1 MEAQILVN
9 GLLIGGVYGI
19 AALGLG
25 LVWGVMSVV
34 NVSHGDMLIFFAY
47 MTWVMVATQALNPFV
62 SLVLLIP
69 VGFLVGMGLYRF
81 IVRHLIRR
89 SEVEL
94 MSLVLFFGLGAVV
107 YGIAAYLW
115 GSDFRSLPIP
125 LPTLRVL
132 GVAVPGTRL
141 AAFLIAGGLV
151 LGLSWFFKKTYWG
164 KAIRAV
170 AQSRNAARALGID
183 PDQVSAVS
191 FGIALAYAGV
201 AGALIAM
208 ISPLSPALGVAYAGR
223 SFAVVVLGGL
233 GNPVGALVAGVVL
246 GLAESFSILWITFS
260 LSPAVAFVLLFLVL
274 ILRPQGLFKPLRSR

>member
-47 MTWVMVATQALNPFV
+47 ITWIMVATQSLNPFFA
-62 SLVLLIP
+62 LILLIP
-69 VGFLVGMGLYRF
+69 VGFFVGMGLYRF
-81 IVRHLIRR
+81 VVRHLIRR

-94 MSLVLFFGLGAVV
+94 MSLVLFFGLSAII
-107 YGIAAYLW
+107 YGVAAYLW
-115 GSDFRSLPIP
+115 GSDFRSMPIP
-125 LPTLRVL
+125 LPTITVL
-132 GVAVPGTRL
+132 GVALPGTRV
-141 AAFLIAGGLV
+141 AAFFIGGGLV
-151 LGLSWFFKKTYWG
+151 LGLRWFFQRSYWG

-183 PDQVSAVS
+183 PDHVSAVS

-208 ISPLSPALGVAYAGR
+208 ISPLSPTLGVAYVGR

-233 GNPVGALVAGVVL
+233 GNPVGALVAGLVL
-246 GLAESFSILWITFS
+246 GVAESMSTLWISFS

-274 ILRPQGLFKPLRSR
+274 ILRPQGLFAPLRSR

>member
-1 MEAQILVN
+1 MEAQILIN

-34 NVSHGDMLIFFAY
+34 NVAHGDMLIFFAY
-47 MTWVMVATQALNPFV
+47 MTWVMVATQALHPFV
-62 SLVLLIP
+62 SLVLLVP

-81 IVRHLIRR
+81 LVRHLITR

-94 MSLVLFFGLGAVV
+94 MSLVLFFGLGAILF
-107 YGIAAYLW
+107 GIAAYLW

-125 LPTLRVL
+125 LPTIRVL

-141 AAFLIAGGLV
+141 AAFVIGGGLV

-170 AQSRNAARALGID
+170 AQSRSAARALGID

-208 ISPLSPALGVAYAGR
+208 ISPLSPSLGVAYAGR

-233 GNPVGALVAGVVL
+233 GNPVGALVAGIVL

>member
-1 MEAQILVN
+1 MEAQVLLN
-9 GLLIGGVYGI
+9 GLLVGGVYGL

-47 MTWVMVATQALNPFV
+47 MTWVMVSLQTLPPFV
-62 SLVLLIP
+62 ALVLLIP
-69 VGFLVGMGLYRF
+69 VGFLLGMGLYRF
-81 IVRHLIRR
+81 LVRHLIRR

-94 MSLVLFFGLGAVV
+94 MSLVLFFGISAIV

-125 LPTLRVL
+125 LPTLQIMGL
-132 GVAVPGTRL
+132 AVPGTRL
-141 AAFLIAGGLV
+141 AAFLIGGGLV
-151 LGLSWFFKKTYWG
+151 LGLLWFFRKTYWG

-201 AGALIAM
+201 AGALIAL
-208 ISPLSPALGVAYAGR
+208 ISPLSPSLGVAYAGR

-233 GNPVGALVAGVVL
+233 GNPLGALVAGIVL
-246 GLAESFSILWITFS
+246 GLAESLSTLWITFS

-274 ILRPQGLFKPLRSR
+274 IVRPQGLFRPLRSR

>member
-47 MTWVMVATQALNPFV
+47 MTWMMVATQALNPFV

-81 IVRHLIRR
+81 VVRHLIRR

-125 LPTLRVL
+125 LPTIRVL

-141 AAFLIAGGLV
+141 AAFVIAGGLV

-233 GNPVGALVAGVVL
+233 GNPVGALVAGIVL

>member
-1 MEAQILVN
+1 MEAQVLLN

-47 MTWVMVATQALNPFV
+47 MTWVMVSLQTLPPFLALA
-62 SLVLLIP
+62 LLIP
-69 VGFLVGMGLYRF
+69 VGFLLGMGLYRF
-81 IVRHLIRR
+81 LVRHLIRR

-94 MSLVLFFGLGAVV
+94 MSLVLFFGVSAII

-125 LPTLRVL
+125 LPTLQIM

-141 AAFLIAGGLV
+141 AAFLIGGGLV
-151 LGLSWFFKKTYWG
+151 LGLLWFFRKTYWG

-170 AQSRNAARALGID
+170 AQSRDAARALGID

-208 ISPLSPALGVAYAGR
+208 ISPLSPSLGVAYAGR

-233 GNPVGALVAGVVL
+233 GNPLGALVAGIVL
-246 GLAESFSILWITFS
+246 GLAESMSTLWITFA

-274 ILRPQGLFKPLRSR
+274 IVRPQGLFKPLRSR

>member
-1 MEAQILVN
+1 MEAQILLN
-9 GLLIGGVYGI
+9 GLLLGGVYGI

-34 NVSHGDMLIFFAY
+34 NVAHGDLLIIFAY
-47 MTWVMVATQALNPFV
+47 MTWVMVSVQSLPPFV
-62 SLVLLIP
+62 ALVLLIP
-69 VGFLVGMGLYRF
+69 VGFLLGMGLYQLV
-81 IVRHLIRR
+81 VRHLIRR

-94 MSLVLFFGLGAVV
+94 MSLVLFFGIAAII
-107 YGIAAYLW
+107 YGISAYFF

-125 LPTLRVL
+125 LPTLRVAGL
-132 GVAVPGTRL
+132 AIPGTRL
-141 AAFLIAGGLV
+141 AAFLIGAGLV
-151 LGLSWFFKKTYWG
+151 LGLLWFFRKTYWG

-183 PDQVSAVS
+183 PDRVSAVS

-201 AGALIAM
+201 AGALIALV
-208 ISPLSPALGVAYAGR
+208 SPLSPTLGVAYAGR

-233 GNPVGALVAGVVL
+233 GNPLGTLVAGIVL
-246 GLAESFSILWITFS
+246 GLAESLSTLWISFS

-274 ILRPQGLFKPLRSR
+274 IVRPQGLFKPLRSR

>member
-1 MEAQILVN
+1 VEAQILVN

-25 LVWGVMSVV
+25 MVWGVMSVV

-62 SLVLLIP
+62 SLVLLVP

-81 IVRHLIRR
+81 VVRHLIRR

-94 MSLVLFFGLGAVV
+94 MSLVLFFGLGAIV

-233 GNPVGALVAGVVL
+233 GNPIGALVAGVVL

>member
-1 MEAQILVN
+1 
-9 GLLIGGVYGI
+9 
-19 AALGLG
+19 
-25 LVWGVMSVV
+25 
-34 NVSHGDMLIFFAY
+34 
-47 MTWVMVATQALNPFV
+47 
-62 SLVLLIP
+62 VLLIP
-69 VGFLVGMGLYRF
+69 VGFLLGMGLYHLL
-81 IVRHLIRR
+81 VRHLIRR

-94 MSLVLFFGLGAVV
+94 MSLVLFFGVSAII

-125 LPTLRVL
+125 LPTLQIM

-141 AAFLIAGGLV
+141 AAFLIGGGLV
-151 LGLSWFFKKTYWG
+151 LGLRWFFRKSYWG

-183 PDQVSAVS
+183 PDRVSAVS

-201 AGALIAM
+201 AGALIAL
-208 ISPLSPALGVAYAGR
+208 ISPLSPSLGVAYAGR

-233 GNPVGALVAGVVL
+233 GNPVGALVAGIVL
-246 GLAESFSILWITFS
+246 GLAESLSTLWITFS

-274 ILRPQGLFKPLRSR
+274 IVRPQGLFKPLRSR

>member
-1 MEAQILVN
+1 MEAQVLLN

-47 MTWVMVATQALNPFV
+47 MTWAMVSLQTLSPFLA
-62 SLVLLIP
+62 LVLLIP
-69 VGFLVGMGLYRF
+69 VGFLLGMGLYHLL
-81 IVRHLIRR
+81 VRHLIRR

-94 MSLVLFFGLGAVV
+94 MSLVLFFGISAII

-125 LPTLRVL
+125 LPTLQVM

-141 AAFLIAGGLV
+141 AAFLIGGGLV
-151 LGLSWFFKKTYWG
+151 LGLRWFFRKSYWG

-183 PDQVSAVS
+183 PDRVSAVS

-201 AGALIAM
+201 AGALIAL
-208 ISPLSPALGVAYAGR
+208 ISPLSPSLGVAYAGR

-233 GNPVGALVAGVVL
+233 GNPVGALVAGIVL
-246 GLAESFSILWITFS
+246 GLAESLSTLWITFS

-274 ILRPQGLFKPLRSR
+274 IVRPQGLFKPLRSR

>member
-1 MEAQILVN
+1 MEAQVLLN

-47 MTWVMVATQALNPFV
+47 MTWVMVSLQTLSPFLA
-62 SLVLLIP
+62 LVLLIP
-69 VGFLVGMGLYRF
+69 VGFLLGMGLYHLL
-81 IVRHLIRR
+81 VRHLIRR

-94 MSLVLFFGLGAVV
+94 MSLVLFFGVSAII

-125 LPTLRVL
+125 LPTLQIM

-141 AAFLIAGGLV
+141 AAFLIGGGLV
-151 LGLSWFFKKTYWG
+151 LGLRWFFRKSYWG

-183 PDQVSAVS
+183 PDRVSAVS

-201 AGALIAM
+201 AGALIAL
-208 ISPLSPALGVAYAGR
+208 ISPLSPSLGVAYAGR

-233 GNPVGALVAGVVL
+233 GNPVGALVAGIVL
-246 GLAESFSILWITFS
+246 GLAESLSTLWITFS

-274 ILRPQGLFKPLRSR
+274 IVRPQGLFKPLRSR

>member
-62 SLVLLIP
+62 SLVLLVP

-81 IVRHLIRR
+81 VVRHLIRR

-94 MSLVLFFGLGAVV
+94 MSLVLFFGLGAIV

>member
-1 MEAQILVN
+1 MESQILVN

-34 NVSHGDMLIFFAY
+34 NVAHGDLLVFFAY
-47 MTWVMVATQALNPFV
+47 MTWVMVVLQNLPPFLALV
-62 SLVLLIP
+62 VLIP
-69 VGFLVGMGLYRF
+69 AGFIVGYFLYHLL
-81 IVRHLIRR
+81 VRHLIQR

-94 MSLVLFFGLGAVV
+94 MSLVLFFGLSAIV
-107 YGIAAYLW
+107 YGFAAYQW
-115 GSDFRSLPIP
+115 GSDFRSMPIP
-125 LPTLRVL
+125 LPTLRL
-132 GVAVPGTRL
+132 GGVAVPGTRL
-141 AAFLIAGGLV
+141 AAFLIGGGLV
-151 LGLSWFFKKTYWG
+151 LALRWFFRKTYWG

-183 PDQVSAVS
+183 PDRVSAVA

-208 ISPLSPALGVAYAGR
+208 ISPLSPSLGVAYVGR

-233 GNPVGALVAGVVL
+233 GNPVGTVVAGVIL
-246 GLAESFSILWITFS
+246 GLTESLSSLWITFA
-260 LSPAVAFVLLFLVL
+260 LSPAVAFVLLIIVLVF
-274 ILRPQGLFKPLRSR
+274 RPQGLFKPVRSR

>member
-1 MEAQILVN
+1 VEAQILVN

-47 MTWVMVATQALNPFV
+47 ITWIMVATQSLNPFFA
-62 SLVLLIP
+62 LILLIP
-69 VGFLVGMGLYRF
+69 VGFFVGMGLYRF
-81 IVRHLIRR
+81 VVRHLIRR

-94 MSLVLFFGLGAVV
+94 MSLVLFFGLSAII
-107 YGIAAYLW
+107 YGVAAYLW
-115 GSDFRSLPIP
+115 GSDFRSMPIP
-125 LPTLRVL
+125 LPTITVL
-132 GVAVPGTRL
+132 GVALPGTRV
-141 AAFLIAGGLV
+141 AAFFIGGGLV
-151 LGLSWFFKKTYWG
+151 LGLRWFFQRSYWG

-183 PDQVSAVS
+183 PDHVSAVS

-208 ISPLSPALGVAYAGR
+208 ISPLSPTLGVAYVGR

-233 GNPVGALVAGVVL
+233 GNPVGALVAGLVL
-246 GLAESFSILWITFS
+246 GVAESMSILWISFS

-274 ILRPQGLFKPLRSR
+274 ILRPQGLFAPLRSR

>member
-1 MEAQILVN
+1 VEAQILVN

-34 NVSHGDMLIFFAY
+34 NVAHGDMLIFFAY
-47 MTWVMVATQALNPFV
+47 ITWIMVATQSLNPFL
-62 SLVLLIP
+62 SLILLIP
-69 VGFLVGMGLYRF
+69 VGFFVGMGLYRF
-81 IVRHLIRR
+81 VVRHLIRR

-94 MSLVLFFGLGAVV
+94 MSLVLFFGLSAII
-107 YGIAAYLW
+107 YGVAAYLW
-115 GSDFRSLPIP
+115 GSDFRSMPIP
-125 LPTLRVL
+125 LPTISVL
-132 GVAVPGTRL
+132 GVSVPGTRL
-141 AAFLIAGGLV
+141 AAFLIGGGLV
-151 LGLSWFFKKTYWG
+151 LGLRWFFQRSYWG

-183 PDQVSAVS
+183 PDHVSAVS

-208 ISPLSPALGVAYAGR
+208 ISPLSPTLGVAYVGR

-233 GNPVGALVAGVVL
+233 GNPVGALVAGLVL
-246 GLAESFSILWITFS
+246 GVAESMSILWISFS

-274 ILRPQGLFKPLRSR
+274 ILRPQGLFAPLRSR

>member
-81 IVRHLIRR
+81 VVRHLVRR

-94 MSLVLFFGLGAVV
+94 MSLVLFFGLGAIV

>member
-81 IVRHLIRR
+81 VVRHLIRR

-183 PDQVSAVS
+183 PDLVSAVS

>member
-1 MEAQILVN
+1 MEAQVLLN

-47 MTWVMVATQALNPFV
+47 MTWVMVSLQTLPPFV
-62 SLVLLIP
+62 ALVVLIP
-69 VGFLVGMGLYRF
+69 VGFLLGMGLYQF
-81 IVRHLIRR
+81 LVRHLIRR

-94 MSLVLFFGLGAVV
+94 MSLVLFFGISAIV

-125 LPTLRVL
+125 LPTLQIMGL
-132 GVAVPGTRL
+132 MVPGTRL
-141 AAFLIAGGLV
+141 AAFLIGGGLV
-151 LGLSWFFKKTYWG
+151 LGLLWFFRKTYWG

-208 ISPLSPALGVAYAGR
+208 ISPLSPSLGVAYAGR

-233 GNPVGALVAGVVL
+233 GNPLGALVAGIVL
-246 GLAESFSILWITFS
+246 GLAESLSTLWITFS

-274 ILRPQGLFKPLRSR
+274 IVRPQGLFKPLRSR

>member
-1 MEAQILVN
+1 MEAQVLLN

-47 MTWVMVATQALNPFV
+47 MTWVMVSLQTLSPFLALV
-62 SLVLLIP
+62 ILIP
-69 VGFLVGMGLYRF
+69 VGFLLGMGLYHVL
-81 IVRHLIRR
+81 VRHLIRR

-94 MSLVLFFGLGAVV
+94 MSLVLFFGISAII

-125 LPTLRVL
+125 LPTLQIM

-141 AAFLIAGGLV
+141 AAFLIGGGLV
-151 LGLSWFFKKTYWG
+151 LGLRWFFRKTYWG

-183 PDQVSAVS
+183 PDRVSAVS

-201 AGALIAM
+201 AGALIAL
-208 ISPLSPALGVAYAGR
+208 ISPLSPSLGVAYAGR

-233 GNPVGALVAGVVL
+233 GNPVGALVAGIVL
-246 GLAESFSILWITFS
+246 GLAESLSTLWITFS

-274 ILRPQGLFKPLRSR
+274 IVRPQGLFKPLRSR

>member
-1 MEAQILVN
+1 VEAQILVN
-9 GLLIGGVYGI
+9 GLLIGGVYAI

-47 MTWVMVATQALNPFV
+47 ITWIMVATQSLNPFL
-62 SLVLLIP
+62 SLILLIP
-69 VGFLVGMGLYRF
+69 VGFFAGMGLYRF
-81 IVRHLIRR
+81 VVRHLIRR

-94 MSLVLFFGLGAVV
+94 MSLVLFFGLSAII
-107 YGIAAYLW
+107 YGVAAYLW
-115 GSDFRSLPIP
+115 GSDFRSMPIP
-125 LPTLRVL
+125 LPTITVL

-141 AAFLIAGGLV
+141 AAFLIGGGLV
-151 LGLSWFFKKTYWG
+151 LGLRWFFQRSYWG

-183 PDQVSAVS
+183 PDHVSAVS

-208 ISPLSPALGVAYAGR
+208 ISPLSPTLGVAYVGR

-233 GNPVGALVAGVVL
+233 GNPVGALVAGLVL
-246 GLAESFSILWITFS
+246 GVAESMSTLWISFS

-274 ILRPQGLFKPLRSR
+274 ILRPQGLFAPLRSR